1 MNWTLLLARSRRN
14 RLIGPLALSATVVAF
29 LVVNEA
35 GYQRAGAGID
45 ANQTLLTRRAELR
58 RLQVL
63 VVSAETGQRG
73 YLLTAQPEFREPYEK
88 AVALVG
94 AQLDKLRRL
103 YADVPAAL
111 PQLAR
116 IESLTQQKL
125 AEMQTTLKLHDEGRV
140 QSAVDMVSTGIGR
153 EYMGALEALL
163 TELIAVEQ
171 LRTDANQ
178 LALRNTLW
186 FNRLGID
193 ALVLLSLLSVALY
206 LRQTHRL
213 DGERENQQ
221 RELQA
226 QHDQLEHVVA
236 ERTREL
242 TEIAIHLQ
250 TVRED
255 ERSRLA
261 RELHDELGGLLTTA
275 KLDVARVKSRLR
287 EAGPEVAERIKH
299 LVTTL
304 DAGISLKRRIIED
317 LRPSTL
323 SNLGLRT
330 ALKVLCTEFAER
342 SELVVDTDVQD
353 LLLSSDLQLTVYR
366 LVQESLT
373 NIAKYAKAGRVEV
386 RVLTQGLQALVTV
399 VDDGVG
405 FDTRRVPQAAHGLAG
420 MRFRVGSA
428 GGTLAVL
435 SKPGEGTRIEALLP
449 LAAEAEAEIGAEAE
463 AETESVAVARGPTQ
477 RAPDAP
483 QTPAV

>member
-1 MNWTLLLARSRRN
+1 MKWTLLLARTRRN
-14 RLIGPLALSATVVAF
+14 RLVGPLLLAAAVVAF

-35 GYQRAGAGID
+35 GYQRASEGIV
-45 ANQTLLTRRAELR
+45 ANQTLLTHRAELR

-63 VVSAETGQRG
+63 MLGAEAGQRG
-73 YLLTAQPEFREPYEK
+73 YLLSPTSAFREPYEK
-88 AVALVG
+88 ASQQVDG
-94 AQLDKLRRL
+94 QLARLGRL
-103 YADVPAAL
+103 YADQPDSRQAL
-111 PQLAR
+111 ASV
-116 IESLTQQKL
+116 ESLTRQKL
-125 AEMQTTLKLHDEGRV
+125 AEMQTTLKLHDEGRTEGALDLV
-140 QSAVDMVSTGIGR
+140 ASGIGR
-153 EYMGALEALL
+153 EYMSALDEVL
-163 TELIAVEQ
+163 TQMIAVEQ
-171 LRTDANQ
+171 LRSDANQ
-178 LALRNTLW
+178 RALGNTLW

-213 DGERENQQ
+213 DGEREQQ
-221 RELQA
+221 RRDLQA
-226 QHDQLEHVVA
+226 QHDQLGHLVA

-255 ERSRLA
+255 ERSHLA

-299 LVTTL
+299 LVLTL

-330 ALKVLCTEFAER
+330 ALQVLCSEFAER
-342 SELVVDTDVQD
+342 SELVVNTEVQD
-353 LLLSSDLQLTVYR
+353 LPLSSDLQLTVYR

-373 NIAKYAKAGRVEV
+373 NIAKYAKARGVQV
-386 RVLTQGLQALVTV
+386 RVQAQGLQAQVTV

-405 FDTRRVPQAAHGLAG
+405 FDPRRVPQAAHGLAG

-428 GGTLAVL
+428 GGTLVVL
-435 SKPGEGTRIEALLP
+435 SQPGTGTRIEALLP
-449 LAAEAEAEIGAEAE
+449 LAAVEDTGA
-463 AETESVAVARGPTQ
+463 
-477 RAPDAP
+477 
-483 QTPAV
+483 PAG